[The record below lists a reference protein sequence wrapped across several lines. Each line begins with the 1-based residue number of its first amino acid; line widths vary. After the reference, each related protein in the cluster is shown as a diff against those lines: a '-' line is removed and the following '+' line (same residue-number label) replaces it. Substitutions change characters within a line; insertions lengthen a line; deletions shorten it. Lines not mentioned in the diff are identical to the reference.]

1 MVHKVVLV
9 IETLQYHFLE
19 VYLVTGVNYCFQVLM
34 IVVGVSWGQNLDQY
48 SITIPVDQRQVLI
61 GHLNQTQLETVFL
74 TRRQKLAW
82 REEKYLRS
90 LGYLPFSQE
99 SDSLLINKDI
109 TEQTVIENDS
119 DNEIADKESEKGF
132 SLQATFDSSKEQAS
146 FTQSSQTS
154 IGGENINKIQ
164 HQNRN
169 KNTQSQLEEILN
181 NLSFSQQQKFLNRF
195 SILNPSQQR
204 YAYNQFL
211 SNPLNV
217 QQFAIKQFL
226 ELDPE
231 VLKISINEEIEQEK
245 NEKALIINHKTN
257 SLKGIDQSRYQTNF
271 DNSFFPFQ
279 PNQNIY

>member
-1 MVHKVVLV
+1 MS
-9 IETLQYHFLE
+9 I
-19 VYLVTGVNYCFQVLM
+19 CFQVLT
-34 IVVGVSWGQNLDQY
+34 ILVGVSWGQNLDQY

-119 DNEIADKESEKGF
+119 DNEIADKEPEKGF
-132 SLQATFDSSKEQAS
+132 SLQATFESSKEQAS
-146 FTQSSQTS
+146 FTQGSPTS
-154 IGGENINKIQ
+154 VGGENPNQNQ
-164 HQNRN
+164 HQDRN

-181 NLSFSQQQKFLNRF
+181 NLSFSQQQKFLTKF
-195 SILNPSQQR
+195 SILNASQQR

-217 QQFAIKQFL
+217 QQFALKQFL

-279 PNQNIY
+279 PNQNLY